1 MTLLGVC
8 NLVIRKNP
16 KFDTPKTLF
25 PKLRSCKKW
34 GTGECTRRFLYS
46 NLGLVGSKETP
57 GLWGAR
63 RLSPHP
69 QNSRASTHNP
79 PRSCAQGLLLTFR
92 AFLLL
97 PLPCQASKPGVYS
110 LCLFLTAG
118 NPLVRK
124 TLSASGWGVTKLCE
138 VWPNPQN
145 QPGSCRGPCLGEK
158 GLPQACQPLP
168 RAVLFT
174 LPS

>member
-1 MTLLGVC
+1 MTLLCVC
-8 NLVIRKNP
+8 NLMIQKNP
-16 KFDTPKTLF
+16 KFDTPKLCF
-25 PKLRSCKKW
+25 QSCELAKS
-34 GTGECTRRFLYS
+34 GAEGSVLGRFLYS

-63 RLSPHP
+63 RWSPRQ

-79 PRSCAQGLLLTFR
+79 PQLGQGLLQTLR

-118 NPLVRK
+118 NP
-124 TLSASGWGVTKLCE
+124 
-138 VWPNPQN
+138 P
-145 QPGSCRGPCLGEK
+145 GEK
-158 GLPQACQPLP
+158 DVI
-168 RAVLFT
+168 R
-174 LPS
+174 